1 MGTKASD
8 PPEFPDDCAAALGHM
23 LVAFQS
29 LEAGM
34 LYSLARFLHP
44 ESAPFPKPL
53 AVAILSELPFGAL
66 VKMVAHLP
74 NAIRPADIPK
84 LESRGGVEA
93 YEEAVAELR
102 LAVRLITAAEE
113 RRNQLVHS
121 QWIWGHGPAPGESV
135 LRVKFRAGRKGHS
148 KSTMVEESE
157 ETIQAATQSADE
169 AHKRLSI
176 ATASFFH
183 LIRTEVPHAI

>member
-1 MGTKASD
+1 MSTNASD
-8 PPEFPDDCAAALGHM
+8 PPQFPDDCAAALGHM

-34 LYSLARFLHP
+34 LYSLARFLNP

-53 AVAILSELPFGAL
+53 AVAVLGELSFGAL
-66 VKMVAHLP
+66 TKLLAHLP
-74 NAIRPADIPK
+74 NAIRADDIPE
-84 LESRGGVEA
+84 LTSRGGIGA
-93 YEEAVAELR
+93 YGEAVAELQ
-102 LAVRLITAAEE
+102 LAIRLITTAEE

-135 LRVKFRAGRKGHS
+135 FRLKFRAGRKAHS

-157 ETIQAATQSADE
+157 ETIQAAIQSADE
-169 AHKRLSI
+169 AHRRLAI
-176 ATASFFH
+176 ATNSLYR
-183 LIRTEVPHAI
+183 LIRTQVPHAT